1 MSMLPTIAPV
11 FEMLS
16 SPAPSVMLPVKVP
29 ALAMTV
35 LPPAVMLPVIW
46 PPTAFVRVAVPLP
59 SATLPWM
66 MPPLVTVSLPSP
78 SVMLPW
84 MSAAAPLLVIVVGPV
99 ELMFPMIWP
108 TSIPVKSLTRFSAP
122 AELTGPLN

>member
-1 MSMLPTIAPV
+1 MS
-11 FEMLS
+11 
-16 SPAPSVMLPVKVP
+16 MLPVKVP

-78 SVMLPW
+78 SVMLP
-84 MSAAAPLLVIVVGPV
+84 
-99 ELMFPMIWP
+99 
-108 TSIPVKSLTRFSAP
+108 
-122 AELTGPLN
+122 